1 MAANTIARQSFGF
14 RDAKGNTARMNFY
27 IYYDAAEATPAAAV
41 VGSGLSSAVFNL
53 SNAAFG
59 GAYGPYGQIV
69 VAAYGTNSTFASVED
84 KAMLTFQAADGSLHR
99 FNVPAPKSA
108 IFLSDAETVNP
119 ANALVLALQT
129 ALHASSVS
137 AAPSTRGGVLF
148 GATSFVG
155 GIRQRRKTRR
165 RINIYTLS
173 AGLDEPAE

>member
-14 RDAKGNTARMNFY
+14 RDAKGNTARMSFY
-27 IYYDAAEATPAAAV
+27 IYYDSAEATNAAGSI
-41 VGSGLSSAVFNL
+41 GSGLSSAVFAL
-53 SNAAFG
+53 TNAAFAN
-59 GAYGPYGQIV
+59 AYGPYAQV
-69 VAAYGTNSTFASVED
+69 VTASYGTNATFASVED
-84 KAMLTFQAADGSLHR
+84 KAMLTFQAVDGSLHR

-129 ALHASSVS
+129 ALHATSG
-137 AAPSTRGGVLF
+137 AAAASTRGGVLF
-148 GATSFVG
+148 GASSFIG

-165 RINIYTLS
+165 KVNIYTLS